1 VGGEATR
8 RAFLHIGL
16 PKTGTTYL
24 QHVLWSN
31 KAALAEAGV
40 LLPGRHRRRHLLA
53 SLDVRGDPKLA
64 RRAGDVQAPWDDLV
78 LECQAWPGN
87 VVISHEFF
95 AAASPEQVARMVE
108 DLRGYEMHAVIT
120 ARPMTELGLSR
131 WQEWIKSG
139 GLVSVDDYPQ
149 PDSWDSTDE
158 WGWASFDL
166 DSVLER
172 WGAVLP
178 PERIHVLPM
187 NRKRNARE
195 LWLTF
200 ARVLGVD
207 GDAFDAPPAPVN
219 TSLGLVSIELL
230 RRVNRH
236 LTDFTSAADRG
247 NWIRGYLAEGT
258 VLPQGKERFRA
269 GPGKEQEL
277 VERGRL
283 ALARLQGGPYDV
295 CGDLGPLE
303 PNPTRNARHPSE
315 VSDEE
320 MLAVGV
326 QTIANMLRDVRR
338 LTQERDE
345 ASAAA
350 ERLEEELHRLQGS
363 WTPPRAGQLSRGL
376 ARRARRG
383 LGSLG
388 RPGMTADGASPAE
401 DAAADEVHVT

>member
-1 VGGEATR
+1 VGGEATQ

-24 QHVLWSN
+24 QHILWSN
-31 KAALAEAGV
+31 KAGLAEVGL

-53 SLDVRGDPKLA
+53 SLDVRDDPKLA
-64 RRAGDVQAPWDDLV
+64 RRAGDVRAPWDDLV
-78 LECQAWPGN
+78 VECQQWPGN

-95 AAASPEQVARMVE
+95 AAAATEQVARMVE
-108 DLRGYEMHAVIT
+108 DLRGYEVHVIIT

-149 PDSWDSTDE
+149 PDSWDAIDE

-166 DSVLER
+166 DSVLAR

-178 PERIHVLPM
+178 HERIHVLPM
-187 NRKRNARE
+187 NRMRNARD

-207 GDAFDAPPAPVN
+207 GHAFDAPPAPVN

-258 VLPQGKERFRA
+258 VLPRGKERFRA
-269 GPGKEQEL
+269 GAAKEQEL

-283 ALARLQGGPYDV
+283 ALARLRGGRYDV

-303 PNPTRNARHPSE
+303 PTPARNARHPSD
-315 VSDEE
+315 VRDDE
-320 MLAVGV
+320 MLAVSV

-338 LTQERDE
+338 LTLERDE

-350 ERLEEELHRLQGS
+350 ERLEKELHRLRGS
-363 WTPPRAGQLSRGL
+363 WTPPRVGQSYRGL
-376 ARRARRG
+376 VRRGRRA

-388 RPGMTADGASPAE
+388 RPAAATSPPGDE
-401 DAAADEVHVT
+401 VAADEGDVT